1 MGVTM
6 IFFKLCQL
14 RHYQLF
20 QSPYSTFTLLWQVH
34 CNLYAD
40 KKIRFL
46 EERQED
52 FLSHIYMQPKR
63 LHKRLNKLT
72 LTLSLMLV

>member
-6 IFFKLCQL
+6 NFLKLCQL

-34 CNLYAD
+34 CKLYAD
-40 KKIRFL
+40 KKIRFW

-52 FLSHIYMQPKR
+52 FLSHICNQKDCI
-63 LHKRLNKLT
+63 KD
-72 LTLSLMLV
+72 